1 MYYDLTKKEYTKYEK
16 EFKKTYIGRKYF
28 LSYLISY
35 IFASFFFLGIN
46 VWILLDPNII
56 STSEIGQLAC
66 ILVMVS
72 FLIGGTVIW
81 THYMGEL
88 KGYIISKIKK

>member
-1 MYYDLTKKEYTKYEK
+1 MYYDLTKKEYNKYEK
-16 EFKKTYIGRKYF
+16 EFKKTHVGRKYY

-35 IFASFFFLGIN
+35 IFAPFFFLGIN
-46 VWILLDPNII
+46 VWILLDPRIVA
-56 STSEIGQLAC
+56 TGEVGQLAC

-81 THYMGEL
+81 THYMEEL
-88 KGYIISKIKK
+88 KGYIMYKTKK